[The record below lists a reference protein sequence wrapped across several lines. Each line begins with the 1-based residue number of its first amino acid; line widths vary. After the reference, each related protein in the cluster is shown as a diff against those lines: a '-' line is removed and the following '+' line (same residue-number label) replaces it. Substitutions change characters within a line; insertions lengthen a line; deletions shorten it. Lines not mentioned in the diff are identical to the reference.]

1 MLASLYARAKRFDF
15 MIHRKL
21 WFGISGVLLIPGLI
35 AMILC
40 QLQFGSPV
48 KLGIDFTGGTLA
60 QFTFTHAVTA
70 AQVRHAVG
78 GPGAGGDVQVQIAD
92 GKTAL
97 IRTKAMDPPARARL
111 MQALKQDLGSFRADR
126 FESVG
131 PAVGQEVL
139 GSALTAL
146 GLTMLGICAYVGL
159 RYQLDFALAAIAA
172 LAHDVAFLLGTFAL
186 LGLTL
191 GIEVDGLFV
200 TAVLTVVGFSVH
212 DTIVVFDRLRETMR
226 RAGPRDDFGSV
237 ANRAIG
243 ETFARSV
250 NTSLTVCLTLLA
262 MAVLGG
268 EPVRWFSLAM
278 LLGVGIGTYS
288 SIFNAAQLLA
298 WWRMRK
304 LDQRQIDHRFLAN

>member
-15 MIHRKL
+15 MVHRKL
-21 WFGISGVLLIPGLI
+21 WFAISGLLLLPGLV
-35 AMILC
+35 AMIVC
-40 QLQFGSPV
+40 QLQFGTPV

-60 QFTFTHAVTA
+60 QITFTHDVTA
-70 AQVRHAVG
+70 AQVRHAIG
-78 GPGAGGDVQVQIAD
+78 HDAQVQIAD

-97 IRTKAMDPPARARL
+97 IRTKAMEPPARAKL
-111 MQALKQDLGSFRADR
+111 MQDLKADLGPFRADR

-146 GLTMLGICAYVGL
+146 GLTMLGICAYVGF

-172 LAHDVAFLLGTFAL
+172 LAHDVAFLIGTFAL

-191 GIEVDGLFV
+191 GVEVDGLFV

-212 DTIVVFDRLRETMR
+212 DTIVVFDRLREKMR
-226 RAGPRDDFGSV
+226 KAGPRDDFGSV

-250 NTSLTVCLTLLA
+250 NTSLTVCLTLAA
-262 MAVLGG
+262 MAILGG

-278 LLGVGIGTYS
+278 LLGVAIGTYS
-288 SIFNAAQLLA
+288 SIFNASQLLA
-298 WWRMRK
+298 WWRMR
-304 LDQRQIDHRFLAN
+304 QIHNRVLSN